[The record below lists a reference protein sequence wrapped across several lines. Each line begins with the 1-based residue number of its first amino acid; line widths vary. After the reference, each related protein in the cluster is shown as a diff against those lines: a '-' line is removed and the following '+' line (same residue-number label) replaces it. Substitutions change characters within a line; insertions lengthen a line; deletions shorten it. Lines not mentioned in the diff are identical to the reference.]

1 MHLTS
6 SGQPLAPISQDPI
19 SATDSSTPF
28 YTFHTPHVLA
38 LTLQNHAIYPRI
50 HMQVTYRIASMTILR
65 TIRRQSKRHVP
76 RRVITARCRC
86 FSRSKMSSNTS
97 SIRRAKA
104 KLCCPRDIIMH
115 RPGIEPGAGRHLE
128 SVNPGWQRPILPL
141 NHQCLMT

>member
-1 MHLTS
+1 MS
-6 SGQPLAPISQDPI
+6 RGQSQSINAPHFVR
-19 SATDSSTPF
+19 SATSADFPRSNQRNGLIYSIL
-28 YTFHTPHVLA
+28 HIPHS
-38 LTLQNHAIYPRI
+38 
-50 HMQVTYRIASMTILR
+50 MQVTYRIASMTILR